1 VGSVIV
7 TVLAAGLAA
16 CHAPQARSTAGV
28 LRPACA
34 QPIVPRPVRPTP
46 AGPDGRSITEPGG
59 GGAITVAAIGFSQDR
74 EGLLS
79 IGAEVSNSGTRIAYD
94 TDLVFHASSSGYGDV
109 LDRRT
114 VRIPVIRPGERV
126 PVGLPATSTQDLA
139 WLSYPEVRGVRV
151 EFVRTRWLPAA
162 GVGRFPRVS
171 VRMDPSAIKVGRAH
185 DMAEVL
191 LAGTTNA
198 CANEPATRVGVVY
211 RNSAGAIVGGALA
224 TTSDIG
230 GVASVPGCVVG
241 GFHGGVFAYGP
252 PPATAVLPRTEAAVY
267 CDPAKSGQLHAS
279 ATMQ

>member
-16 CHAPQARSTAGV
+16 CHAASTAGV

-34 QPIVPRPVRPTP
+34 QPIVPKAPAPTA
-46 AGPDGRSITEPGG
+46 AGPGGRSIAEPDGA
-59 GGAITVAAIGFSQDR
+59 GAITVAAVGFTQDR
-74 EGLLS
+74 DGLLS

-94 TDLVFHASSSGYGDV
+94 TDLVFHASSSGYGEV
-109 LDRRT
+109 LDPQT

-126 PVGLPATSTQDLA
+126 PVGLPATSTEDLA
-139 WLSYPEVRGVRV
+139 WVSYPEVRSVRV
-151 EFVRTRWLPAA
+151 ALVRTRWLPAS

-185 DMAEVL
+185 DIAEVL

-198 CANEPATRVGVVY
+198 CTNEPATRVGVVY

-252 PPATAVLPRTEAAVY
+252 PPPTAVLPRTEAAVY